1 MLSKYSIYG
10 GGRWREIDIET
21 GRVAGW
27 AGSNF
32 VYTKRGNLVVLKP
45 KSVLRGLKD
54 LASGHISTVK
64 DGFHLSQLI
73 KKKKPKKSPKQIKC
87 KCYYQHKHDVAAP
100 IDKILQANV
109 SNASI
114 QCNIMP
120 VKKTLNNLN
129 ITESVEKDVESI
141 ESTVSDNI
149 ARAITISESDVETFR
164 SYIVHSTKNIFN
176 VDLFMY
182 DANDDYKRSVFYK
195 ITPIVKVQRHP
206 IILSLVRQNQFKIKL
221 NSVEMRNKTNTLSK
235 KTNYCEPKIK
245 IIDYEDNSDSEITKE
260 REIIKHKKVDIVQI
274 FDSNVNKDLIKNKGK
289 RKAVEVINQ
298 PKAQEKRSRLNNSDS
313 LKENIDNVQ
322 RDKFGKPINKV
333 FLVKK
338 WSVKNKRTRPINEFS
353 LLEDEAI
360 VAWIV
365 TNKKGNLVNG
375 NRMWKEMEPIHLKV
389 TGHYRSWHSLRNR
402 YLRHLL
408 PALGSLSLTPS
419 QVTDLRAAAAT
430 GELKANKMNKNNSI
444 YRTEPVRSAWSARPQ
459 KLKHSDDE
467 LCTPSRNLRS
477 NVVSPPRSKLP
488 TYSEIT
494 RRFAEKHRST
504 PNSEEDVTN
513 KAPPKGNKTNK
524 ESENVKNNQTN
535 KQPRVSLKII
545 RVDTNSGEEGS
556 LRVVNI
562 DEKQYKKTEEKFVSK
577 SREKSSRY
585 VSRREESG
593 GVEKKNRKDRKGNET
608 DTDEEIKSNYL
619 VSAERSDLINK
630 HKKHRNIDDSESEQ
644 RNEKQGRNETRQEN
658 RFSRRLRHE
667 RSGVEDTLGQNR
679 SKVESDTE
687 QKNQRQGPKT
697 RKNRASRRLKSLERS
712 LTERSIGRRK
722 NEDSDTEPENKKK
735 VDNSRSPTRN
745 RIEKKSGADLRKSRN
760 KNESDSEPKK
770 KDDNSRS
777 STRNRDGY
785 MSRVEKKNLRQRR
798 NKSDSDSEPEN
809 NKKDENS
816 QYSTRNRDEEMSG
829 VEKKNLRQRR
839 NKSDSDSEPEKKKK
853 DDNSRSS
860 TRNRDEEM
868 SGVEKKNLRQR
879 RNKSDSD
886 SEPEKKKKDDN
897 SRSSTRNRNEEMSG
911 VKKKNLRQRRNK
923 SDADSEPDMKEKNEN
938 SRSSTRNLDKE
949 RSDVEKK
956 NLRQRKNK
964 SDSDSEPEKKK
975 KDDNGQS
982 SSRNREEEMSGVD
995 KKNLRQRE
1003 NKNDSDSEPE
1013 KKMKNDNGR
1022 SSTRNREEEMSSVD
1036 KKSLRQRRNKNDSDS
1051 EPENKKDSR
1060 RSSRRLEEERSSINK
1075 KFRQSIN
1082 KKESNTENKNKS
1094 KNHQSPSSLTEQK
1107 HLQQARNKHE
1117 LDREETKKQD
1127 KEREKRSSR
1136 RLRSLERSLT
1146 EKNNLRSLGNLEEN
1160 EKSGKSDNTFS
1171 RSKKTDKSDT
1181 DDKENGADNKMYLRQ
1196 YRYKSGAESE
1206 NAKTTKKRENG
1217 NVSKNEKNIHS
1228 KPVKVDRSKRKY
1240 IEISDSESENE
1251 REKKNKIVKRSSG
1264 SNSDFVRTSKKETNR
1279 NRSRVGKQSDGS
1291 DFSVNS
1297 SQMSITSK
1305 SDSDSSN
1312 DIDKKRLTRQSLK
1325 VESSSR
1331 DNIIFE
1337 ISDNDEAYA
1346 SRSDTEVKN
1355 TGKRNLRK
1363 LFNHRAH

>member
-32 VYTKRGNLVVLKP
+32 VYTKRGNLVVLKS

-100 IDKILQANV
+100 NVKILQTNV

-114 QCNIMP
+114 QCNIVP
-120 VKKTLNNLN
+120 VDKTLNNLN
-129 ITESVEKDVESI
+129 IRESVEKDVESI

-206 IILSLVRQNQFKIKL
+206 IIQSLVRQKQFKIKL
-221 NSVEMRNKTNTLSK
+221 NSPEMRNKTQTLSK

-245 IIDYEDNSDSEITKE
+245 IINHEDNSDSEITNE
-260 REIIKHKKVDIVQI
+260 GEIIKQKTVDIVQK
-274 FDSNVNKDLIKNKGK
+274 FDSNVNKDLIENKGK

-298 PKAQEKRSRLNNSDS
+298 PKSQEKRSRLNNSDS

-322 RDKFGKPINKV
+322 RDKFGNPINKV
-333 FLVKK
+333 YLVKK
-338 WSVKNKRTRPINEFS
+338 WSVKNKRTRPTNEFS

-419 QVTDLRAAAAT
+419 QITDLRAAAAT
-430 GELKANKMNKNNSI
+430 GELKAIKMNKNNSI

-459 KLKHSDDE
+459 KLQHSDDE

-524 ESENVKNNQTN
+524 ESEKVTNQSN

-545 RVDTNSGEEGS
+545 RVDTNSDEEGS

-562 DEKQYKKTEEKFVSK
+562 DEKQYKKTEEKLVSK

-585 VSRREESG
+585 VSRREESR
-593 GVEKKNRKDRKGNET
+593 GVEKNRKDRKGNET
-608 DTDEEIKSNYL
+608 DTDDENDLEN
-619 VSAERSDLINK
+619 ADRSDLINK
-630 HKKHRNIDDSESEQ
+630 HRKRTNKDNSESEE

-687 QKNQRQGPKT
+687 QKNPKT
-697 RKNRASRRLKSLERS
+697 RENRASRRRKSPERS
-712 LTERSIGRRK
+712 ITERSIGRRK

-735 VDNSRSPTRN
+735 VDNSRS
-745 RIEKKSGADLRKSRN
+745 
-760 KNESDSEPKK
+760 
-770 KDDNSRS
+770 
-777 STRNRDGY
+777 STRNR
-785 MSRVEKKNLRQRR
+785 EA
-798 NKSDSDSEPEN
+798 
-809 NKKDENS
+809 
-816 QYSTRNRDEEMSG
+816 EMSG

-860 TRNRDEEM
+860 TRNREAEM

-897 SRSSTRNRNEEMSG
+897 SRSSTRNREAEMSG
-911 VKKKNLRQRRNK
+911 VEKKNLRQRRNK
-923 SDADSEPDMKEKNEN
+923 SDSDSEPDMKKKDDN
-938 SRSSTRNLDKE
+938 SRSSTRNREAEMSGVDKK
-949 RSDVEKK
+949 S
-956 NLRQRKNK
+956 LRQRRNENDSDSEPEKKKKDDNSRSSTRNREGEMSGVDKKSLRQRRNENDSDSEPEKKKKDDNGRSSTRNRDEEMSGVEKRNLRYRKNK
-964 SDSDSEPEKKK
+964 SDSEPEKKK

-982 SSRNREEEMSGVD
+982 STRNREEEMSG
-995 KKNLRQRE
+995 
-1003 NKNDSDSEPE
+1003 
-1013 KKMKNDNGR
+1013 
-1022 SSTRNREEEMSSVD
+1022 VD

-1082 KKESNTENKNKS
+1082 KKESNTENKS
-1094 KNHQSPSSLTEQK
+1094 KNHQSPSSVTEQK
-1107 HLQQARNKHE
+1107 HLKQIRNKHE

-1127 KEREKRSSR
+1127 KERENRSSR

-1160 EKSGKSDNTFS
+1160 EKFS

-1196 YRYKSGAESE
+1196 YRYKSGAELE
-1206 NAKTTKKRENG
+1206 NAKTTKNRENG

-1240 IEISDSESENE
+1240 IEISDSKSENE
-1251 REKKNKIVKRSSG
+1251 REKKNKRVKRSSG
-1264 SNSDFVRTSKKETNR
+1264 SDSDFVRTSKKETNR
-1279 NRSRVGKQSDGS
+1279 SRSRVGKQSDDS

-1297 SQMSITSK
+1297 SQTSITSK
-1305 SDSDSSN
+1305 SDFDSSN
-1312 DIDKKRLTRQSLK
+1312 DNVKKRLTRQSHK
-1325 VESSSR
+1325 VESGSR